1 MAGRAAMM
9 IVYVLHAFALALTC
23 QVSIAPASAD
33 DTSAEAG
40 RLESGPHS
48 FCEVRIRRRGS
59 ASSAEIWI
67 VGVVIVGVT
76 EAITIPE
83 ASVSTL
89 AETTITSKMAVTE
102 AARVMAAAEAVAAAE
117 SVATT
122 TAMGTTTPAATA
134 ASHKDNRSIVH
145 ARLGVRQLSHR
156 RCRRADHQ
164 HRAQSGARQ
173 Y

>member
-1 MAGRAAMM
+1 M
-9 IVYVLHAFALALTC
+9 
-23 QVSIAPASAD
+23 
-33 DTSAEAG
+33 
-40 RLESGPHS
+40 
-48 FCEVRIRRRGS
+48 
-59 ASSAEIWI
+59 
-67 VGVVIVGVT
+67 VVVGVT

-117 SVATT
+117 SVAAA
-122 TAMGTTTPAATA
+122 AMATTTPA
-134 ASHKDNRSIVH
+134 SHKDKRSIAR
-145 ARLGVRQLSHR
+145 ARLGVRHLSHR

>member
-1 MAGRAAMM
+1 MAGRATMM
-9 IVYVLHAFALALTC
+9 IVWVLHAFAPALTC

-40 RLESGPHS
+40 RRESGPHS

-59 ASSAEIWI
+59 ASPAEIWI
-67 VGVVIVGVT
+67 VGVVVVGVT

-117 SVATT
+117 SVAAA
-122 TAMGTTTPAATA
+122 AMATTTPA
-134 ASHKDNRSIVH
+134 SHKDKRSIAR
-145 ARLGVRQLSHR
+145 ARLGVRHLSHR